1 MPLKPPSKQIVYETE
16 FHLFET
22 PLQLRLS
29 PCNVG
34 ERDVL
39 PDSQIQQ
46 NHRPPSQ
53 TAAPFELPR
62 LLSTSNAH
70 LYGRQVNLFMSSRKR
85 RPCDGNVGWPVRNE
99 EEDEDEDEEASEEV
113 EEVEVQDEEAA
124 EAAEDD
130 DEGCDEGYDDVD
142 SEEENEE
149 EVELTVEVVENESER
164 DSESQ
169 ASHPTPSQT
178 QHITHR
184 ARGGNLE
191 SKRPGTPPS
200 KRQKLEASPTPEESP
215 ASAAATAT
223 PSTSGSAQGW

>member
-1 MPLKPPSKQIVYETE
+1 
-16 FHLFET
+16 
-22 PLQLRLS
+22 
-29 PCNVG
+29 
-34 ERDVL
+34 
-39 PDSQIQQ
+39 
-46 NHRPPSQ
+46 
-53 TAAPFELPR
+53 
-62 LLSTSNAH
+62 
-70 LYGRQVNLFMSSRKR
+70 MSSSKR

-113 EEVEVQDEEAA
+113 EEVEEHDEEAA

-130 DEGCDEGYDDVD
+130 EEGYEDID
-142 SEEENEE
+142 SVEENEE
-149 EVELTVEVVENESER
+149 EVELTVEVVENESEK

-223 PSTSGSAQGW
+223 PSTSGSAQGWKDTPRSQVGNTPNASQIGVSPWRLSAWKREDALARQYLSQLRGKPSNTRQMPDRQAL